1 MPVHCTG
8 FSFSLLNSFHRKII
22 MKNTHVTQTIETGNI
37 QRIAIKHLVKSPL
50 NVRKKEGSGIGELAA
65 LIAAQGLIHNLVVTE
80 QKKKNKRTGKY
91 EVVAGGRRLQ
101 ALNLLV
107 AEEHL
112 SNESEVDCRIVGPQ
126 EVLDL
131 SLAENSGRE
140 AMHPADLVMAYRNL
154 VEAGLSPD
162 EIAPRYGVSP
172 LTVKRYLKLTHVSPA
187 IFQLYAE
194 DEMNF
199 DQISALA
206 LTEDHALQER
216 IWHDTPE
223 WQRNGSTFRRLIT
236 GTEINMRTS
245 PLARFVGMEEYEAA
259 GGSIR
264 RDLFG
269 KEDEGYMQD
278 AELLESL
285 ALEKLNQ
292 AVESIKEEGHA
303 WVQVR
308 TTFDYSDRAEFGT
321 VRTIRREPTAE
332 ERNRME
338 ALDAQM
344 DALQPEY
351 EAYDEDADENG
362 EQYQAIEE
370 NAQRIQDE
378 LDALDESLAV
388 PYPDDL
394 AIAGTVV
401 TVDQHGQLRIERG
414 LIRKE
419 DMKKLPKG
427 NGEQGRAG
435 MDGTDDDMPK
445 PVHSEKLTRML
456 TAHRT
461 AAIQAELMNRPEVA
475 LAALVHRMALQ
486 VFLKGY
492 VSNRIVQVS
501 IEHSY
506 LKPDAENIEQ
516 SRAGRVMEEKRQY
529 WRERIEK
536 AQQGGKS
543 LFGWLLDQTQQDLL
557 ELLAFCTAASIN
569 TVSGRE
575 NAPSGDVAAL
585 MTALNL
591 DMADWWEA
599 TQENYLSH
607 VSKDQILSVVAEAAS
622 PEKADALRG
631 LKKEQLVQK
640 ADEELSG
647 LRWLPGNLKVEKLR
661 EEQ

>member
-1 MPVHCTG
+1 
-8 FSFSLLNSFHRKII
+8 
-22 MKNTHVTQTIETGNI
+22 MKTIETRQAVETVSIIPIPVKN
-37 QRIAIKHLVKSPL
+37 LVLSPL
-50 NVRKKEGSGIGELAA
+50 NVRKKAGGGIEELAS
-65 LIAAQGLIHNLVVTE
+65 LIASQGLIQNLTVTA
-80 QKKKNKRTGKY
+80 QGKKGRGAARF
-91 EVVAGGRRLQ
+91 EVVAGGRRLAALKLLTADGRLSKDHEVECRVVEQ
-101 ALNLLV
+101 AEAL
-107 AEEHL
+107 E
-112 SNESEVDCRIVGPQ
+112 I
-126 EVLDL
+126 

-140 AMHPADLVMAYRNL
+140 NMHPADLVTAFRAL
-154 VEAGLSPD
+154 VDNGLSPD
-162 EIAPRYGVSP
+162 EIAPRFGVSP
-172 LTVKRYLKLTHVSPA
+172 LTVKRYLKLANVSPA
-187 IFQLYAE
+187 IFQLYAD

-199 DQISALA
+199 EQISALA

-216 IWHDTPE
+216 LWNSTSE

-236 GTEINMRTS
+236 DTEINIRTS
-245 PLARFVGMEEYEAA
+245 PLARFVGVEEYEAA

-292 AVESIKEEGHA
+292 VVESIKDESHV

-308 TTFDYSDRAEFGT
+308 TTFDHSDRAEFSH

-332 ERNRME
+332 ERTRME

-344 DALQPEY
+344 ETLQPEY
-351 EAYDEDADENG
+351 EAYDEDADESG
-362 EQYQAIEE
+362 ERYQALEE
-370 NAQRIQDE
+370 KAQRIQDQ
-378 LDALDESLAV
+378 LDALDASLAV

-394 AIAGTVV
+394 AIAGAVV
-401 TVDQHGQLRIERG
+401 TVDQNGELRIERG

-419 DMKKLPKG
+419 DMKKLPRG
-427 NGEQGRAG
+427 HGEQGRAG
-435 MDGTDDDMPK
+435 MNGAGDDMLE

-486 VFLKGY
+486 VLRSGH

-501 IEHSY
+501 IERSY

-529 WRERIEK
+529 WQERIE
-536 AQQGGKS
+536 AAEQGGKS
-543 LFGWLLDQTQQDLL
+543 LFGWLLEQEQADLH
-557 ELLAFCTAASIN
+557 ELLAFCTAVSVN
-569 TVSGRE
+569 TVSARE
-575 NAPSGDVAAL
+575 NAPSGDVASLMSAL
-585 MTALNL
+585 DL

-599 TQENYLSH
+599 TPENYLSH
-607 VSKDQILSVVAEAAS
+607 VSKDRIIEVVGEAAS
-622 PEKADALRG
+622 PQTVQAMTKM
-631 LKKEQLVQK
+631 KKGELVE
-640 ADEELSG
+640 AANTRLSG
-647 LRWLPGNLKVEKLR
+647 LRWLPGNLKVVSTR